1 MAAYVCWS
9 RILDNLAFSASYVL
23 IRHPRK
29 GETVHWGHESETLC
43 KAAAYTASA
52 RLLAWGMDIGVW
64 APDLTSPISLGQLPC
79 KPPGHQGKGS
89 WLWSMVNLSTKV
101 MVEARMGWGG
111 EELFACI
118 KLLCAVNLDKTI
130 SHCLP
135 FSPDLT
141 RNPTCS
147 QTHQKLFGQGRTP
160 C

>member
-1 MAAYVCWS
+1 MAACVCWS

-29 GETVHWGHESETLC
+29 GETVHWGHEPETLC

-52 RLLAWGMDIGVW
+52 PCMGHGHWCLETQ
-64 APDLTSPISLGQLPC
+64 TSPAPSAWCQLPC

-89 WLWSMVNLSTKV
+89 WLWSMVNLSTKG
-101 MVEARMGWGG
+101 MVEAWMGWGG
-111 EELFACI
+111 EELVECI
-118 KLLCAVNLDKTI
+118 KLLCAVNLDKAI

-141 RNPTCS
+141 TNPTCS
-147 QTHQKLFGQGRTP
+147 QTHQKPFGQGRTP